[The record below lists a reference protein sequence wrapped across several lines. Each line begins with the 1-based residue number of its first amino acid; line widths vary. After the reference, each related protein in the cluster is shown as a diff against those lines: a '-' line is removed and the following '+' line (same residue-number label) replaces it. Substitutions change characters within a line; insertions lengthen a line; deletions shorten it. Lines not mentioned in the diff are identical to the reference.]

1 MWAAMKEL
9 QAEEKSLQCSSCV
22 KCIQDLTFFPGIS
35 CSWESPL
42 RGSEKE
48 GRISS
53 FLPSS
58 SALMYVPPV
67 QGLTPDCSR
76 FHVTLTTTL
85 RGGCFH
91 PISREE
97 ETVAQGRR
105 PWLGLEPRDSDLWSP
120 RSFPPATP
128 PPPPAQ
134 FPGRNILQ
142 KVMEEQNLTE

>member
-1 MWAAMKEL
+1 MLAPMKEL
-9 QAEEKSLQCSSCV
+9 QAEEKSLQWSSCV
-22 KCIQDLTFFPGIS
+22 KCIQDLTFSPGIS

-58 SALMYVPPV
+58 SALMYVPAV
-67 QGLTPDCSR
+67 LGLTGTGCLTGTDCSR

-105 PWLGLEPRDSDLWSP
+105 CMAGTGAQSLWSLKP
-120 RSFPPATP
+120 TLLPTSHTTSSTSTI
-128 PPPPAQ
+128 
-134 FPGRNILQ
+134 PG
-142 KVMEEQNLTE
+142 T